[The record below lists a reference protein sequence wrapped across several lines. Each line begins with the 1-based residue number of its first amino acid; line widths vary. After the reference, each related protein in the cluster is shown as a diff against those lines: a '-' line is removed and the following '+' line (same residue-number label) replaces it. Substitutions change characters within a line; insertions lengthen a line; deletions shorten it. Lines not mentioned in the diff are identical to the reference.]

1 MGLFDKVK
9 TQASTLS
16 SGLGDA
22 ASKIGGDVISSSKEN
37 AKLAAIKADIASIEG
52 QLDLAYKEIGKKYI
66 DNLLAGGDSF
76 ESDIKATLA
85 YIEPSLEKKI
95 ALEDESIEIEK
106 ALKDQILMQ
115 EKDIFQREF
124 DAEKS
129 KLDKALKMDVISQE
143 EYNEKLSKES
153 LKLENFDQIRK
164 VKKQYE
170 MDLISKEE
178 MTSKLLVLG
187 D

>member
-1 MGLFDKVK
+1 MRGNNNRVIGDIIRKLMKNPKLAGKLDELDALEVWKELIGKQLQKYIAEARMIKGSLLIKVK
-9 TQASTLS
+9 SAPLRNELS
-16 SGLGDA
+16 YKKTDIIKQINTKLGRV
-22 ASKIGGDVISSSKEN
+22 G
-37 AKLAAIKADIASIEG
+37 
-52 QLDLAYKEIGKKYI
+52 
-66 DNLLAGGDSF
+66 
-76 ESDIKATLA
+76 T
-85 YIEPSLEKKI
+85 SLEGG
-95 ALEDESIEIEK
+95 E
-106 ALKDQILMQ
+106 